1 MGAVFPHFPAPLPNK
16 SMEYNNLFSCIKSL
30 PHPHKHTF
38 FPHTQNPLLKARRIF
53 STKQIA
59 LPLHTKSPH
68 NSSFPPNGTGILR
81 PHTHKT
87 GDKCES
93 CSPYNSK
100 LEAGVKWDGSGE
112 PSRYNSIFE
121 ARINRFSPGVQTKD
135 IPQSP
140 RGIIRATI
148 LN

>member
-1 MGAVFPHFPAPLPNK
+1 MGAFFPHFPAPLPNK

-68 NSSFPPNGTGILR
+68 NSSFPPNGTGIWHLR
-81 PHTHKT
+81 HTHTKPLIKQQ
-87 GDKCES
+87 GVNES
-93 CSPYNSK
+93 YSPYNSK
-100 LEAGVKWDGSGE
+100 LEAGVK
-112 PSRYNSIFE
+112 
-121 ARINRFSPGVQTKD
+121 
-135 IPQSP
+135 
-140 RGIIRATI
+140 
-148 LN
+148 